1 MFMEHSSKNRP
12 PPGDVPNF
20 RVCQKKKY
28 GDINAL
34 SKRRNRCNDFELS
47 NDALRSNN
55 VTVMH
60 VIAALVLFI
69 RNASFPEHFAAT
81 PFLPIGTRAFR
92 RTETY

>member
-34 SKRRNRCNDFELS
+34 SKRQNRCNHFELS
-47 NDALRSNN
+47 NDAMQSYY
-55 VTVMH
+55 VTSMH
-60 VIAALVLFI
+60 VVAALVLFI
-69 RNASFPEHFAAT
+69 GNPSFPELYAAT
-81 PFLPIGTRAFR
+81 PFSPIGPRAFR
-92 RTETY
+92 RTMTY